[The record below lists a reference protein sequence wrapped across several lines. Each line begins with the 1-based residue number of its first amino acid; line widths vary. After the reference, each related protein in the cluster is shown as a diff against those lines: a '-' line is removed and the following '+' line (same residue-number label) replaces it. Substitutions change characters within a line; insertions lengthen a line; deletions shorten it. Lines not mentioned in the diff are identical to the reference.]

1 MATRSPITGD
11 LSSPGIIARHPRD
24 PGYPSGVADFETVLY
39 EAGGAVARVTINR
52 PETRNALNVTVMR
65 ELREAMALARA
76 DEAVR
81 TVVLTGAGDKA
92 FSAGGDL
99 GGFTAEQ
106 SKAEQHR
113 LRGTL
118 ADLFEDMT
126 RLGKPI
132 IARVNG
138 HALAGGFGLMCGCD
152 LIVATDTAEFG
163 MPEINIGLWPFI
175 ISAAVARRVPRS
187 KALELMMTG
196 ERISAADAER
206 WGIVNR
212 VVPATDL
219 DKAVDELADKV
230 ASKSPVIMRLGKD
243 SFYASQD
250 MSFREALDYLHGM
263 LGQALET
270 EDTVEGVTAF
280 LQKREPNWK
289 GR

>member
-1 MATRSPITGD
+1 M
-11 LSSPGIIARHPRD
+11 
-24 PGYPSGVADFETVLY
+24 PSFETLLY
-39 EAGGAVARVTINR
+39 ETSGAVARVTINR

-65 ELREAMALARA
+65 ELREAVALAKADDAIRA
-76 DEAVR
+76 
-81 TVVLTGAGDKA
+81 VVLTGAGDKA

-99 GGFTAEQ
+99 GGFTPEQ

-126 RLGKPI
+126 RLSKPL

-152 LIVATDTAEFG
+152 LIVAADTAEFG

-175 ISAAVARRVPRS
+175 ISAVVARRVPRA

-196 ERISAADAER
+196 ERITAADAER
-206 WGIVNR
+206 WGIINR
-212 VVPATDL
+212 AVPATDL

>member
-1 MATRSPITGD
+1 VN
-11 LSSPGIIARHPRD
+11 
-24 PGYPSGVADFETVLY
+24 VADLETVLY
-39 EAGGAVARVTINR
+39 EVTGPVARVTINR
-52 PETRNALNVTVMR
+52 PEKRNALNVAVMA
-65 ELREAMALARA
+65 ELREAVRRAR
-76 DEAVR
+76 DDDAVR
-81 TVVLTGAGDKA
+81 VVVLTGAGDKA

-99 GGFTAEQ
+99 GGFSAEQ

-113 LRGTL
+113 LRATL

-132 IARVNG
+132 VARVNG

-152 LIVATDTAEFG
+152 LVVASEAAEFG
-163 MPEINIGLWPFI
+163 MPEINMGLWPFI
-175 ISAAVARRVPRS
+175 ITATVSRRLPRT

-196 ERISAADAER
+196 DRITAADAER

-212 VVPATDL
+212 VVPASEL
-219 DKAVDELADKV
+219 DKAVDDLCAQL

-250 MSFREALDYLHGM
+250 MGFRESLDYLHGM
-263 LGQALET
+263 LGLCLET

-280 LQKREPNWK
+280 LQKREPQWK